1 MENSNDR
8 KQDEQDLKSSKEY
21 KAPKTIEVIEETN
34 PLRNSDD
41 DNDTVEND
49 EENGEDNGFFKEEE
63 NTEENTDRKDDEKN
77 RKNTGANTVNV
88 KEV

>member
-8 KQDEQDLKSSKEY
+8 KQDEQNLKSSREY
-21 KAPKTIEVIEETN
+21 EAPKTIEVIEETR

-41 DNDTVEND
+41 DNDTLEND
-49 EENGEDNGFFKEEE
+49 EDNGFFKED
-63 NTEENTDRKDDEKN
+63 ENTDKKDDEKN
-77 RKNTGANTVNV
+77 KKNIGANTVDA